1 MCPKSM
7 DERMGLM
14 PTEDKDIAIKIFDRL
29 GQIDG
34 KLSGLEQIRQRAD
47 DAYDQSN
54 KAFGM
59 AEDNEKSI
67 SDLKTTLKW
76 VAGFASGILV
86 PFIIFVLGFIFI

>member
-1 MCPKSM
+1 
-7 DERMGLM
+7 M
-14 PTEDKDIAIKIFDRL
+14 PNEDKDIAIKIFDRL

-47 DAYDQSN
+47 DAYDRSN

-59 AEDNEKSI
+59 AEDNEESLRE
-67 SDLKTTLKW
+67 LKTTLKW
-76 VAGFASGILV
+76 AAGFASGILV

>member
-1 MCPKSM
+1 MCPRSV

-47 DAYDQSN
+47 DAYDNSKQ
-54 KAFGM
+54 AVRM
-59 AEDNEKSI
+59 AENTDSELA
-67 SDLKTTLKW
+67 DLKTTLKW
-76 VAGFASGILV
+76 VIGTAAGVAV

>member
-1 MCPKSM
+1 MSPKSM

-14 PTEDKDIAIKIFDRL
+14 PNEDKDIAIKIFDRL

-59 AEDNEKSI
+59 AEDTDEELKE
-67 SDLKTTLKW
+67 LKTTLKW
-76 VAGFASGILV
+76 GFGAVASVLI
-86 PFIIFVLGFIFI
+86 PFILFVLNFIFV

>member
-1 MCPKSM
+1 MCPSI

-47 DAYDQSN
+47 DAYDNSN
-54 KAFGM
+54 KALGM
-59 AEDNEKSI
+59 AEDTDEEIKE
-67 SDLKTTLKW
+67 LKTTLKW
-76 VAGFASGILV
+76 GFGIGSSILI
-86 PFIIFVLGFIFI
+86 PFILFVLNFIF

>member
-1 MCPKSM
+1 MSPNI

-59 AEDNEKSI
+59 AEDNEEELKE
-67 SDLKTTLKW
+67 LKTTLKW
-76 VAGFASGILV
+76 GVGIAATVLI
-86 PFIIFVLGFIFI
+86 PFILFVLNFIFV

>member
-1 MCPKSM
+1 
-7 DERMGLM
+7 M
-14 PTEDKDIAIKIFDRL
+14 PNEDKDIAIKIFDRL

-59 AEDNEKSI
+59 AEDNEESLRE
-67 SDLKTTLKW
+67 LKTTLKW
-76 VAGFASGILV
+76 AAGFASGILV

>member
-1 MCPKSM
+1 MCPNI

-47 DAYDQSN
+47 DAFDKSN
-54 KAFGM
+54 KAFDM
-59 AEDNEKSI
+59 SEHNEKK
-67 SDLKTTLKW
+67 LKELKVTLKW
-76 VAGFASGILV
+76 AAGFASGILV
-86 PFIIFVLGFIFI
+86 PFIIFVLGFIFT

>member
-1 MCPKSM
+1 MCPKSL

-59 AEDNEKSI
+59 AEDNEQKI
-67 SDLKTTLKW
+67 QDLKTTLKW

-86 PFIIFVLGFIFI
+86 PFILFVLGFIFM